1 MSHKIDHPIP
11 PSMVAQIGSLYHRI
25 YRECDKIF
33 REHNFPLQ
41 MDQIPIVLSLY
52 YSGGSSQK
60 TIGTNVGRDKA
71 SINRTISVL
80 LKQGFVNVIQ
90 DNIDKRK
97 TYVELT
103 ASGEKLAKQADA
115 ILVKFDFT
123 LSSELTAEERKD
135 FDKTILKLIG
145 VVTPL

>member
-1 MSHKIDHPIP
+1 
-11 PSMVAQIGSLYHRI
+11 
-25 YRECDKIF
+25 
-33 REHNFPLQ
+33 